1 MQVPLIV
8 GNHNLRTQGGE
19 RTEKTTNQLSFFG
32 ITIIILSDNLCKHIK
47 KRVLKGKK
55 KGFLINIENLLAY

>member
-19 RTEKTTNQLSFFG
+19 STENNNQSSFFG
-32 ITIIILSDNLCKHIK
+32 ITIIILSDTS
-47 KRVLKGKK
+47 
-55 KGFLINIENLLAY
+55 